1 MKQISILLLSSF
13 LILAAC
19 GNKEES
25 KSEDKKETKL
35 ADENKKKESKK
46 QDRKKSDN
54 DKKKDTDSD
63 KQQVANNTD
72 GQQNNTQEDLQAQQS
87 QPTNTSNQIPTSKE
101 PTKEEIAEWDRQ
113 NIKGGTDYGLIDPK
127 EANAEMQK
135 NEDKANAQAERE
147 QKLQD
152 EYFELSDKMFGDK
165 EYSDEEMNAM
175 EKRQDEILDEVEP
188 IN

>member
-127 EANAEMQK
+127 EANETSQSQ
-135 NEDKANAQAERE
+135 NEEPDEWVKGQEEWANASQSEKEEIR
-147 QKLQD
+147 KQD
-152 EYFELSDKMFGDK
+152 AKKYGYEYDPKN
-165 EYSDEEMNAM
+165 YEE
-175 EKRQDEILDEVEP
+175 
-188 IN
+188 